1 MTEKEEKK
9 YSVWLMIL
17 IPLAIIFLGYLFS
30 KDPEQDN
37 GYSQKK
43 ANSIYSIWLTE
54 AEVEPNKKDQ
64 SQWDV
69 DGTAPDLSAMVVWK
83 DQIILNTVTSN
94 DSLIA
99 RWDPIAISVG
109 DVYRSI
115 FGIMPNKYVLD
126 PKRALFDK
134 LSHCGRVRTCP
145 SLYRKTHP
153 Y

>member
-30 KDPEQDN
+30 KDPEQGN

-109 DVYRSI
+109 DV
-115 FGIMPNKYVLD
+115 FHG
-126 PKRALFDK
+126 
-134 LSHCGRVRTCP
+134 
-145 SLYRKTHP
+145 
-153 Y
+153 